1 MDTAKFLTP
10 VLRFL
15 RNQISLFK
23 AGKVGGKYLNRKQVA
38 DSRTGKMKWVYKY
51 KPVSQRGAHEVT
63 GKTFEKKTGGS
74 QEEHK
79 NAVEK
84 ALQNGSRVSLHILRD
99 YPDLAEKYGMGKRL
113 EQAKKISSKVTE
125 IKNYVKSES
134 KKPETVNK
142 KDSEVK
148 NVDHVNEYKNMIENR
163 LDYSKKLLEGY
174 KKEADNIEKKHKERG
189 IFKDELRQAKSD
201 VKDQS
206 DYIKEYT
213 KILKDPKMLETKANE
228 WNDQR
233 NEENARNEAK
243 KQRDAKTPLVASLRN
258 KDFSEFK
265 KLINSGKANVSEQD
279 DYGDTAGH
287 YAVFLNEP
295 SLLQKLVDAGA
306 NLHSLKNSQGEA
318 VGDMIQQSR
327 NPKMVAI
334 YRKYMDN
341 LKSKAS
347 A

>member
-1 MDTAKFLTP
+1 MDTAKFLNP
-10 VLRFL
+10 VLTLL
-15 RNQISLFK
+15 RSHISLFK

-38 DSRTGKMKWVYKY
+38 DSKTGRMKWVYKY

-63 GKTFEKKTGGS
+63 GKTFEKKTGGDRS
-74 QEEHK
+74 EHK

-84 ALQNGSRVSLHILRD
+84 ALQNGNRVSLHILKD

-125 IKNYVKSES
+125 IKNSVKSEPA
-134 KKPETVNK
+134 KTETVN

-148 NVDHVNEYKNMIENR
+148 NMDHVNEYKNMIEKN

-295 SLLQKLVDAGA
+295 ALLQKLVDAGA

>member
-1 MDTAKFLTP
+1 MNTAKFLNP

-23 AGKVGGKYLNRKQVA
+23 AGKVGGKYLKRWQV
-38 DSRTGKMKWVYKY
+38 SNPKTGKMKWVYKY
-51 KPVSQRGAHEVT
+51 KPMSQRGAHEVT
-63 GKTFEKKTGGS
+63 GKTFEKKTGGDRS
-74 QEEHK
+74 EHK
-79 NAVEK
+79 SAVEK
-84 ALQNGSRVSLHILRD
+84 ALQNGNRVSLHVLRD
-99 YPDLAEKYGMGKRL
+99 YPDLVQKYGMSKRL
-113 EQAKKISSKVTE
+113 ERADKISSKVAE
-125 IKNYVKSES
+125 IKNYVKSEPA
-134 KKPETVNK
+134 KTETVN

-148 NVDHVNEYKNMIENR
+148 NMDHVSEYKNMIEKN

>member
-1 MDTAKFLTP
+1 M
-10 VLRFL
+10 
-15 RNQISLFK
+15 
-23 AGKVGGKYLNRKQVA
+23 
-38 DSRTGKMKWVYKY
+38 
-51 KPVSQRGAHEVT
+51 SQRGAHEVT

-84 ALQNGSRVSLHILRD
+84 ALQNGSRVSLHIMRD

-125 IKNYVKSES
+125 IKNSVKSES

-148 NVDHVNEYKNMIENR
+148 NVDHVNEYKNMIEKN

-243 KQRDAKTPLVASLRN
+243 KQRDAKTPLS
-258 KDFSEFK
+258 
-265 KLINSGKANVSEQD
+265 
-279 DYGDTAGH
+279 
-287 YAVFLNEP
+287 
-295 SLLQKLVDAGA
+295 
-306 NLHSLKNSQGEA
+306 
-318 VGDMIQQSR
+318 
-327 NPKMVAI
+327 
-334 YRKYMDN
+334 
-341 LKSKAS
+341 
-347 A
+347 